1 VTQRKNLHQLRKEP
15 KNQRRS
21 MIQKKNMLMILVM
34 RIMLKKNQKRKVVE
48 IKMKNQNTT
57 LGTFIKS
64 SGKIVETGKIDTPN
78 TQIHDC

>member
-1 VTQRKNLHQLRKEP
+1 
-15 KNQRRS
+15 